1 MVSSTP
7 DTPPTLTTE
16 KDDMRGIVRLCS
28 RMTLYDTI
36 FLFLVREVEM
46 TKAKVLQLHKFYV
59 NIASR
64 AEECIMNTNVLV
76 HKLWHS
82 LLWLPPALAKEHK
95 ALIRKAKADIKVAE
109 SVDGVFDVVGCCDFL
124 NYSLLKYIVDMYGSD
139 KMKDEMANYAKQ
151 IKAFRRETRLQVFS
165 EASEDKPEKDDGK
178 FSLLVTKHDMDWAT
192 ATLEDVENFRLDVCR
207 ELSLYL
213 FSLNL
218 SVAAQGCV
226 EVTWQVP
233 HSLVTYIQALIKPSS
248 PSMMKHHV
256 STLTIDGFIAYHS
269 TTGIFITL

>member
-7 DTPPTLTTE
+7 GPPPIQTTNI
-16 KDDMRGIVRLCS
+16 DDMRGNDQTFY
-28 RMTLYDTI
+28 MFNMI
-36 FLFLVREVEM
+36 FNGNNIILIAGEVEVARM
-46 TKAKVLQLHKFYV
+46 KVIQLQKKYIHITSCAAEYMST
-59 NIASR
+59 NITVR
-64 AEECIMNTNVLV
+64 TLQY
-76 HKLWHS
+76 S
-82 LLWLPPALAKEHK
+82 LLCLPPALKEDHK
-95 ALIRKAKADIKVAE
+95 TFIQTATADIEKAE
-109 SVDGVFDVVGCCDFL
+109 SVDKVFYVVGGGRDFL
-124 NYSLLKYIVDMYGSD
+124 NYSLLKYLIDLYGSD
-139 KMKDEMANYAKQ
+139 EMKEEMAKYVTQ
-151 IKAFRRETRLQVFS
+151 IIAFRRETRLQVFS
-165 EASEDKPEKDDGK
+165 EACQDEDDGK

-207 ELSLYL
+207 ELSLYS
-213 FSLNL
+213 FSLRL
-218 SVAAQGCV
+218 LVVAQGCV